1 MINCLLVLKNKKVGF
16 HEIFECVD
24 GKKIDVTYISQVQF
38 TLLKSFLTTILN
50 LQKIDYRLMQPR
62 FYFNPSLF
70 IRGLSGPRSVQ
81 TFAWKSGLKAPLL
94 PLETFSPL
102 QTILL
107 SDLVR
112 CDSPL
117 EIIMAFCRLF

>member
-1 MINCLLVLKNKKVGF
+1 
-16 HEIFECVD
+16 
-24 GKKIDVTYISQVQF
+24 
-38 TLLKSFLTTILN
+38 
-50 LQKIDYRLMQPR
+50 MQPR
-62 FYFNPSLF
+62 SYFNPSLF
-70 IRGLSGPRSVQ
+70 IRGLSCPRSVQ

-94 PLETFSPL
+94 PLEPSCPL

-117 EIIMAFCRLF
+117 ELVMDFF